1 MHLPRLRRKVTVA
14 AVQAA
19 PVFLDV
25 ERTLDKVADL
35 VSEAA
40 RQGADL
46 VAFGE
51 SFVAGYPLWGG
62 VLPAVR
68 QHTFYEELV
77 ASSLR
82 VPGAHTERLAAIA
95 RRFDVALSIG
105 INELAPNSVAQ
116 VFNANLVFNRNG
128 ELVNHRRKL
137 VATWYERLSW
147 SHGDGHDLRPV
158 PIDSWSLG
166 VLICG
171 ENTNTLARYA
181 LLAQGEQIHI
191 ASYPPAW
198 PFDQREGKPAYD
210 LVDSIRVRAAAHSFE
225 GKVFT
230 VVAATALDAAAVE
243 HVAQGD
249 HEITRLLTSTPT
261 ASLVIG
267 PRGDVIAG
275 PLVGEEGIV
284 YAELDLQESVALKL
298 AHDIVG
304 TYNRFDVFQ
313 LTMNSTRHTPLTV
326 VGQPAADTPATT
338 HLPTELHASEPARQ
352 FSMTDIVESPPRP
365 PILDPESV

>member
-1 MHLPRLRRKVTVA
+1 MSEECGRKKITVA

-25 ERTLDKVADL
+25 ERTLDKVTEL
-35 VSEAA
+35 VSEAS

-46 VAFGE
+46 VVFGE

-68 QHTFYEELV
+68 QHAFYEELV
-77 ASSLR
+77 ASSVA
-82 VPGAHTERLAAIA
+82 VPGPHTERLAAIA
-95 RRFDVALSIG
+95 RRFDVSLSIG
-105 INELAPNSVAQ
+105 INELAPNNVAQ
-116 VFNANLVFNRNG
+116 VFNTNLVFNRRG
-128 ELVNHRRKL
+128 QLVNHRRKL
-137 VATWYERLSW
+137 VATWYERLTW
-147 SHGDGHDLRPV
+147 SHGDGYDLHPV
-158 PIDSWSLG
+158 AIDDCSVG

-181 LLAQGEQIHI
+181 LLAQGEQVHI

-198 PFDQREGKPAYD
+198 PFDLREGKPEYD
-210 LVDSIRVRAAAHSFE
+210 LADSIRLRAAAHSFE

-249 HEITRLLTSTPT
+249 KEIARTLTSMPT

-267 PRGDVIAG
+267 PRGEVIAG

-284 YAELDLQESVALKL
+284 YAELNLQESIPLKL
-298 AHDIVG
+298 AHDITG
-304 TYNRFDVFQ
+304 TYNRFDVFH
-313 LTMNSTRHTPLTV
+313 LTVNSTRHRPVTIV
-326 VGQPAADTPATT
+326 SEGAATT
-338 HLPTELHASEPARQ
+338 RILTDSPAEPLARENGGVITSDGQHAVGLER
-352 FSMTDIVESPPRP
+352 I
-365 PILDPESV
+365 

>member
-1 MHLPRLRRKVTVA
+1 MA

-25 ERTLDKVADL
+25 ERTLDKVTEL
-35 VSEAA
+35 VSEAS

-46 VAFGE
+46 VVFGE

-68 QHTFYEELV
+68 QHAFFEELV
-77 ASSLR
+77 ASSVT
-82 VPGAHTERLAAIA
+82 VPGPHTERLAAIA

-105 INELAPNSVAQ
+105 INESAPNNAAQ
-116 VFNANLVFNRNG
+116 VFNANLVFNRSG
-128 ELVNHRRKL
+128 QLVNHRRKL
-137 VATWYERLSW
+137 VATWYERLTW
-147 SHGDGHDLRPV
+147 SHGDGYDLHPV
-158 PIDSWSLG
+158 PIDDCTVG

-181 LLAQGEQIHI
+181 LLAQGEQVHI

-198 PFDQREGKPAYD
+198 PFDQREGKPEYD
-210 LVDSIRVRAAAHSFE
+210 LADSIRLRAAAHSFE

-249 HEITRLLTSTPT
+249 QEIARTLTSTPT

-284 YAELDLQESVALKL
+284 YAELDLQEAIPLKL
-298 AHDIVG
+298 AHDIIG

-313 LTMNSTRHTPLTV
+313 LTVNGTRHRPVTIVSEGAAATRILTDSPADPSAPETGGV
-326 VGQPAADTPATT
+326 MTSEGRHAVG
-338 HLPTELHASEPARQ
+338 LER
-352 FSMTDIVESPPRP
+352 I
-365 PILDPESV
+365 